1 MKYDWAEVCTYMKQ
15 LASKHV
21 VFKGADDKVDFSYT
35 NCETDQFYP
44 FGSEA
49 EDFMERVMNNFPE
62 GRCNYRNTNSYWDF
76 KESRWA
82 LENAIED
89 WLGAVES
96 IIQDHY
102 ADKWNF
108 EPGMELPT
116 SVEIDFKKI
125 NFAREAAKLIKA
137 AKNNVDNR
145 N

>member
-1 MKYDWAEVCTYMKQ
+1 MKYNWAEVCKFMKQ

-21 VFKGADDKVDFSYT
+21 VFKGADDKVDFGFT
-35 NCETDQFYP
+35 NRETDQFYP
-44 FGSEA
+44 FGSDA
-49 EDFMERVMNNFPE
+49 EEFMERVLDGFPE
-62 GRCNYRNTNSYWDF
+62 GRCNYRNPNSYWDF
-76 KESRWA
+76 KDSRWA
-82 LENAIED
+82 LEDAIED

-108 EPGMELPT
+108 EPGTELPT